1 MKNRRFFHKK
11 FLSAVSARFFPG
23 RERPVLNNRSRQET
37 SVGNAIGKQKIF
49 AYPKNTPKYAENGA
63 FSNNIHPFFRA
74 GITNSAELSK
84 NCPQNQSTILSAEK
98 TVKLKKY
105 VFFQKNLKKKR
116 QKSYRNVRWSKF
128 STDPTVP
135 TTTTTENLYINII
148 FTLSLPKTLQ
158 HHRTYIL

>member
-11 FLSAVSARFFPG
+11 FLSAVPARFFPG
-23 RERPVLNNRSRQET
+23 GERPILNNRSRQET

-49 AYPKNTPKYAENGA
+49 AYPKNAPKYAENGA
-63 FSNNIHPFFRA
+63 FSSNTHPFFRA

-105 VFFQKNLKKKR
+105 VFFQKNLRKNG
-116 QKSYRNVRWSKF
+116 RNR
-128 STDPTVP
+128 
-135 TTTTTENLYINII
+135 TETCAGAGFPQTPQFL
-148 FTLSLPKTLQ
+148 LPLLLK
-158 HHRTYIL
+158 TYISI